1 MHASNTSTCD
11 RPVCCF
17 HLRTIEFI
25 RNKRPHTF
33 LRFMFDF
40 RQTLQEEEKG
50 LKKKLSEHSKQNHA
64 WIQKFCKSGPNFD
77 YIFLV
82 DEWREDPSN
91 TIREP
96 STACQ
101 RNAVAFRWHTD
112 DGPILNAGLVALCF
126 FRGSGPALLR
136 NPIFL

>member
-1 MHASNTSTCD
+1 
-11 RPVCCF
+11 
-17 HLRTIEFI
+17 
-25 RNKRPHTF
+25 
-33 LRFMFDF
+33 MFDF

-101 RNAVAFRWHTD
+101 RNAWRF
-112 DGPILNAGLVALCF
+112 AGTPMMAQYWMLAW
-126 FRGSGPALLR
+126 
-136 NPIFL
+136 